1 MKQPVI
7 VVFRFSVN
15 LLLLSAM
22 KFGLDKPI
30 FSFAVFSKTSPIVCI
45 YITTKFDQILKKIF
59 LGYLQ
64 VFVYY
69 IPKNFL

>member
-7 VVFRFSVN
+7 VVFRFSVK

-30 FSFAVFSKTSPIVCI
+30 SSFAVFSKTLTNSLHL
-45 YITTKFDQILKKIF
+45 YHYKIR
-59 LGYLQ
+59 
-64 VFVYY
+64 
-69 IPKNFL
+69 PNS